1 MSELRAVICGRRS
14 VRRFRDAEVPRQTI
28 LGLVELAAWA
38 PSAGNRQDWLFTVV
52 TSARTK
58 LAMAEAVRRRWREIV
73 EANRGAGF
81 IAEVER
87 YAARFAD
94 FEGAPAVV
102 LVSAR
107 RPEAVQRHML
117 GDADAAAT
125 TGSAASAAMAAQNF
139 MLAAGAAGLGTCCM
153 TGALAARGELAR
165 IAGLGRKEEIVCL
178 VTLGWPE
185 GEAPAP
191 PPRRPLDQIA
201 RFPE

>member
-1 MSELRAVICGRRS
+1 VSELGEAIRGRRS
-14 VRRFRDAEVPRQTI
+14 VRRFRDAPVSRETI

-38 PSAGNRQDWLFTVV
+38 PSAGNRQDWLFTAV
-52 TSARTK
+52 TSAQTK
-58 LAMAEAVRRRWREIV
+58 RAMAEAVRRRWREIC
-73 EANRGAGF
+73 EANRASGF

-94 FEGAPAVV
+94 FESAPAVV
-102 LVSAR
+102 VISAR
-107 RPEAVQRHML
+107 RPEAVQRHLL

-125 TGSAASAAMAAQNF
+125 AGSAASAAMAAQNF

-165 IAGLGRKEEIVCL
+165 LAGLGRKEEIVCL

-185 GEAPAP
+185 EAPAP
-191 PPRRPLDQIA
+191 PPRRPLEQIT